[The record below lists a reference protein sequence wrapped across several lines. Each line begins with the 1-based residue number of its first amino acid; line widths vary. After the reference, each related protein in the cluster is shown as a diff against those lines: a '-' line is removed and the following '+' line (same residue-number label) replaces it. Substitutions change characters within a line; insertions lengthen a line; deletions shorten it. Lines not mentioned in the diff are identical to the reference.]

1 MFIIDEQTNR
11 VIKIKEKHFTK
22 LGLKER
28 ENLQEWIV
36 NDPEFFGEEL
46 LFIQKEFDGFDDT
59 RERLDLLALD
69 KFGDIVVI
77 ENKLDDTGK
86 DVVWQVLKYASYCAS
101 LSKVQIKNI
110 YQQYIDKGNIDGDA
124 ETNITEFFGANDF
137 EEVILN
143 KSQRIIMVSGSFR
156 KEVTSTVLWLLNNY
170 KLKIQCFKVTPFS
183 MGNQLLMNL
192 EQIIPVKE
200 AEEYMIRMADKNQ
213 EDSDAKEELKA
224 RHKIRLEFWKQLL
237 EKVNQSETKL
247 FQNINPSKDH
257 WLSSGIGMS
266 GLGLNFVVSKSYART
281 ELMIAR
287 SEKEENKFIFDQ
299 LYQKKEQIEQEF
311 GDQLTWE
318 RLNTKKSCR
327 VKYEMQEV
335 SLYEKEDWAKMMEYL
350 IENMI
355 KMEKAILKPAKATF
369 QKMKRNLKTE

>member
-1 MFIIDEQTNR
+1 MFIIDTQTNR
-11 VIKIKEKHFTK
+11 VIKIKEKQFTK

-69 KFGDIVVI
+69 IFGDIVVI
-77 ENKLDDTGK
+77 ENKLDDTGR
-86 DVVWQVLKYASYCAS
+86 DAIWQVLKYASYCAS

-110 YQQYIDKGNIDGDA
+110 YQQYIDKCNLDGDA
-124 ETNITEFFGANDF
+124 EANITEFFGANDF

-170 KLKIQCFKVTPFS
+170 KLKMQCFKVTPFS
-183 MGNQLLMNL
+183 MGSQLFMNL

-200 AEEYMIRMADKNQ
+200 AEEYMIRMAEKKQ
-213 EDSDAKEELKA
+213 EDSDTQEELKS
-224 RHKIRLEFWKQLL
+224 RHKIRLEFWKQHL
-237 EKVNQSETKL
+237 EKVNQSETNL
-247 FQNINPSKDH
+247 FQNINPSKDN
-257 WLSSGIGMS
+257 WLSAGVGMS
-266 GLGLNFVVSKSYART
+266 GLGLNFVISKSYART

-287 SEKEENKFIFDQ
+287 SDKEENKIIFDQ
-299 LYQKKEQIEQEF
+299 LFQKKEQIEQDF
-311 GDQLTWE
+311 GNELIWE
-318 RLNTKKSCR
+318 RLDSKKSCR
-327 VKYEMQEV
+327 IKYEIQDV
-335 SLYEKEDWAKMMEYL
+335 SIYEKDDWDKMMEFM
-350 IENMI
+350 IANMI
-355 KMEKAILKPAKATF
+355 KMEKALKNPLRQIN
-369 QKMKRNLKTE
+369 QKMKKQLV